1 MYSDEEYTSKSLK
14 EELKEIIISNIQYN
28 FGEKIPTIIL
38 KKLMLK
44 DHTYLNYANR
54 DNINFFEVLNFAY
67 KEELEKLG
75 KSSFT
80 ENEANLLKKYLDHNA
95 TLFNTLNIEILNQ
108 DIINSVGEDN
118 LELIVR
124 YPKLEKLIVDLSK
137 HKEVLSVFNLTFHHL
152 KEHYKFQVS
161 LIEKI
166 IRKLNYRLKNN
177 GYKQESD
184 MFIKLVDEKINDK
197 NYEFTDEEKNIISY
211 IILSKTRNKE
221 DIFSNYDEIKN
232 YLNKYIKENDEIF
245 FKNPIYDN
253 FIQRFFGSIV
263 YLKFKEFNDLEKIKE
278 KYKEVDENCSI
289 ELQLEKKS
297 IQILENLNKIKDVSI
312 KYNENKDY
320 YIDLYKKYK
329 KLGLEIT
336 TDDLFSNLI
345 LEKYLRSI
353 YTKAL
358 ISKIT
363 EDKKEMKEYKT
374 LSGKKYYIKEL
385 DEDFGRVVTVMEAYS
400 KGSNEKNFYNKW
412 NTRKLSDNHALCYSY
427 INQSNPGVANYKKS
441 KIIVA
446 INDFD
451 NESLIEMSS
460 EDMKSTTFVP
470 GTISFGAKYYLPDNL
485 ANNTRNA
492 YSELIIE
499 LQDIK
504 KETYQKIQPS
514 SVICFENV
522 DEASIKASI
531 ELSEKLGK
539 IVPIELIDRRKL
551 AIKEMAKIKK
561 DYDAFINEGKKD
573 ISLVKNII
581 IRFHNVRNAHQTSTL
596 KEYILG
602 EDAKNKVIDSNA
614 LFSKDKINFILKD
627 IYKFMEQENFS
638 KSEVKDINNLIK
650 KEKFYETNAINEDI
664 EKLFINLEESKEN
677 NLEKTIR

>member
-14 EELKEIIISNIQYN
+14 EELKEIITSNIQYN

-44 DHTYLNYANR
+44 NHTYLNYANR

-80 ENEANLLKKYLDHNA
+80 ENEANLLKKYLDHNV
-95 TLFNTLNIEILNQ
+95 TLFNTLNLEILNQ
-108 DIINSVGEDN
+108 DIINSIGEDN

-137 HKEVLSVFNLTFHHL
+137 HKEVLSVFNLTFNHL

-161 LIEKI
+161 LIEEI
-166 IRKLNYRLKNN
+166 IRKLNYRLKSN

-211 IILSKTRNKE
+211 IILSKIRNKE

-358 ISKIT
+358 ISKIN

-374 LSGKKYYIKEL
+374 LSGKKYYVKEL

-470 GTISFGAKYYLPDNL
+470 GSISFGAKYYLPDNL
-485 ANNTRNA
+485 ANNTRNR

-514 SVICFENV
+514 SVICFESV
-522 DEASIKASI
+522 DGASIKASI

>member
-14 EELKEIIISNIQYN
+14 EELKEIITSNIQYN

-44 DHTYLNYANR
+44 NHTYLNYANR

-80 ENEANLLKKYLDHNA
+80 ENEANLLKKYLDHNV
-95 TLFNTLNIEILNQ
+95 TLFNTLNLEILNQ
-108 DIINSVGEDN
+108 DIINSIGEDN

-137 HKEVLSVFNLTFHHL
+137 HKEVLSVFNLTFNHL

-161 LIEKI
+161 LIEEI
-166 IRKLNYRLKNN
+166 IRKLNYRLKSN

-197 NYEFTDEEKNIISY
+197 NYEFTEEEKNIISY
-211 IILSKTRNKE
+211 IILSKIRNKE

-485 ANNTRNA
+485 ANNTRNR

-504 KETYQKIQPS
+504 KETYKKIQPS
-514 SVICFENV
+514 SVICFESV
-522 DEASIKASI
+522 DGASIKASI

>member
-14 EELKEIIISNIQYN
+14 EELKEIITSNIQYN

-44 DHTYLNYANR
+44 NHTYLNYANR

-80 ENEANLLKKYLDHNA
+80 ENEANLLKKYLDHNV
-95 TLFNTLNIEILNQ
+95 TLFNTLNLEILNQ
-108 DIINSVGEDN
+108 DIINSIGEDN

-137 HKEVLSVFNLTFHHL
+137 HKEVLSVFNLTFNHL

-161 LIEKI
+161 LIEEI
-166 IRKLNYRLKNN
+166 IRKLNYRLKSN

-197 NYEFTDEEKNIISY
+197 NYEFTEEEKNIISY
-211 IILSKTRNKE
+211 IILSKIRNKE

-485 ANNTRNA
+485 ANNTRNR

-514 SVICFENV
+514 SVICFKKV
-522 DEASIKASI
+522 DEASRKASI

-627 IYKFMEQENFS
+627 IYKFMEPENFS
-638 KSEVKDINNLIK
+638 KSEVKDINIIK